1 MAEFFDLFNHRLLSL
16 FYRAWEKHHF
26 PVRYQLAAAR
36 TQTDDL
42 TAYLFDVIGL
52 GTAGLRG
59 RMTVPDHALLRYAG
73 LFAQRPRCVASLR
86 AILHDY
92 FGVPVEIQE
101 FIGAWHRLKPENK
114 ADLESAGLNNCL
126 GLGAIAGDMIWDP
139 QGRFRVQLGPLKLD
153 EFAAFLPGQEATTKL
168 HDLVRFFVG
177 PVLDFEV
184 QLILQADEEVDE
196 VPWPILG
203 GDSEVAP
210 RLGWSAWLKTEP
222 FVQHALDAL
231 F

>member
-1 MAEFFDLFNHRLLSL
+1 
-16 FYRAWEKHHF
+16 
-26 PVRYQLAAAR
+26 
-36 TQTDDL
+36 
-42 TAYLFDVIGL
+42 VIGL

-153 EFAAFLPGQEATTKL
+153 EFAAFLPGREATDKL
-168 HDLVRFFVG
+168 HDLVRFYVG

-184 QLILQADEEVDE
+184 QLIIQANEEVDE

-210 RLGWSAWLKTEP
+210 RLGWSAWLKTVP
-222 FVQHALDAL
+222 FVQPAGDPL
-231 F
+231 FPSCK